1 MANQRRAPFPYK
13 GQVGRKGC
21 FTFFHT
27 VTLTAAGAILSQDA
41 DSGVTAAKQG
51 GAGLY
56 TLTFPAAYKKV
67 VGLRVGY
74 IGVLT
79 TGTGNQLDWENNN
92 LDGGT
97 KAGTIQAQFRR
108 NDTMAVAD
116 VPSGIVLKFEI
127 EVEEGV

>member
-13 GQVGRKGC
+13 GVVGRKGV
-21 FTFFHT
+21 FKFVHT
-27 VTLTAAGAILSQDA
+27 LLIGAAGAITSQDA
-41 DSGVTAAKQG
+41 DSGVVAAKQG

-56 TLTFPAAYKKV
+56 TLTFPAAYKKIT
-67 VGLRVGY
+67 GLGWSA

-79 TGTGNQLDWENNN
+79 TGTGNQADWENNN

-97 KAGTIQAQFRR
+97 KAGTIQIQFRK
-108 NDTMAVAD
+108 NTDMSVAD
-116 VPSGIVLKFEI
+116 VPSGIVLKLEI